1 MFTPQTNDPMQQFDI
16 WFKDAEAH
24 ELNDPNAMTV
34 ATADANGRPSARIL
48 LLKGQDAKVFV
59 FYTNMNSR
67 KGGELQVNPF
77 VSLCFHW
84 KSLRRQVRIEGP
96 IEQVSDDE
104 ADSYFNSRARGSR
117 IGAWASQQS
126 QPLADR
132 ETLMNAVAELEEK
145 FAGAPIP
152 RPPHWTG
159 QRLRPLQ
166 IEFWEDG
173 EFRLHDRFVFQRP
186 TVDDAWSMQRLSP

>member
-1 MFTPQTNDPMQQFDI
+1 MFTPQTNDPMHQFDI

-48 LLKGQDAKVFV
+48 LLKGQDAKGFV

>member
-1 MFTPQTNDPMQQFDI
+1 MFVPQTHDPMQQFDI
-16 WFKDAEAH
+16 WFKDAEAS
-24 ELNDPNAMTV
+24 EPNDPNAMTV

-48 LLKGQDAKVFV
+48 LLKGRDDRGFV

-67 KGGELQVNPF
+67 KGGELSVNPF

-96 IEQVSDDE
+96 VEAVSHDE
-104 ADSYFNSRARGSR
+104 ADAYFNSRARGSR

-132 ETLMNAVAELEEK
+132 ETLMNAVAELEQK
-145 FAGAPIP
+145 YADGPIP
-152 RPPHWTG
+152 RPAHWTG
-159 QRLRPLQ
+159 QRLIPTH

-173 EFRLHDRFVFQRP
+173 EFRLHDRFVFSRD
-186 TVDDAWSMQRLSP
+186 TVEGDWSMQRLSP

>member
-48 LLKGQDAKVFV
+48 LLKGQDAKGFV

-96 IEQVSDDE
+96 IEQVSDNE

>member
-48 LLKGQDAKVFV
+48 LLKGQDAKGFV

-84 KSLRRQVRIEGP
+84 KSLRRQVRIAGP

>member
-48 LLKGQDAKVFV
+48 LLKGQDAKGFV

-132 ETLMNAVAELEEK
+132 ETLMNVVAELEEK

>member
-48 LLKGQDAKVFV
+48 LLKGQDAKGFV

-67 KGGELQVNPF
+67 KGGELQVNPV

-173 EFRLHDRFVFQRP
+173 EFRLHDRFVFQRR
-186 TVDDAWSMQRLSP
+186 TVDDAWLMQRLSP

>member
-48 LLKGQDAKVFV
+48 LLKGQDAKGFV

-104 ADSYFNSRARGSR
+104 ANSYFNSRARGSR

>member
-48 LLKGQDAKVFV
+48 LLKGQDAKGLV

>member
-48 LLKGQDAKVFV
+48 LLKGQDAKGFV

-145 FAGAPIP
+145 FAGASIP

-186 TVDDAWSMQRLSP
+186 SVDDAWSMQRLSP

>member
-48 LLKGQDAKVFV
+48 LLKGQDAKGFV

-145 FAGAPIP
+145 FAGSPIP

>member
-48 LLKGQDAKVFV
+48 LLKGQDAKGFV

-186 TVDDAWSMQRLSP
+186 TVEDAWSMQRLSP

>member
-48 LLKGQDAKVFV
+48 LLKGQDAKGFV

-145 FAGAPIP
+145 FAGTQIP

>member
-48 LLKGQDAKVFV
+48 LLKGQDAKGFV

-173 EFRLHDRFVFQRP
+173 EFRLHDRFVFKRP

>member
-34 ATADANGRPSARIL
+34 ATADANGQPSARIL
-48 LLKGQDAKVFV
+48 LLKGQDAKGFV

-132 ETLMNAVAELEEK
+132 ETLMNAVTELEEK

>member
-48 LLKGQDAKVFV
+48 LLKGQDAKGFV

-96 IEQVSDDE
+96 IEQVSDNE

-159 QRLRPLQ
+159 QRLMPLQ

-186 TVDDAWSMQRLSP
+186 AVDDAWSMQRLSP

>member
-48 LLKGQDAKVFV
+48 LLKGQDAKGFV

-67 KGGELQVNPF
+67 KGAELQVNPF

-96 IEQVSDDE
+96 IEQVSDNE

-173 EFRLHDRFVFQRP
+173 EFRLHDRFVFHRP

>member
-48 LLKGQDAKVFV
+48 LLKGQDAKGFV

-186 TVDDAWSMQRLSP
+186 AVDDAWSMQRLSP

>member
-48 LLKGQDAKVFV
+48 LLKGQDAKGFV

-77 VSLCFHW
+77 VGLCFHW

>member
-48 LLKGQDAKVFV
+48 LLKGQDAKGFV

-67 KGGELQVNPF
+67 KGGELQINPF

>member
-48 LLKGQDAKVFV
+48 LLKGQDAKGFV

-132 ETLMNAVAELEEK
+132 ETLMNAVAELEGK

>member
-34 ATADANGRPSARIL
+34 ATADANGQPSARIL
-48 LLKGQDAKVFV
+48 LLKGQDAKGFV

>member
-48 LLKGQDAKVFV
+48 LLKGQDAKGFV

>member
-1 MFTPQTNDPMQQFDI
+1 MKLTKEQSQEIKEQISQN
-16 WFKDAEAH
+16 
-24 ELNDPNAMTV
+24 NNV
-34 ATADANGRPSARIL
+34 A
-48 LLKGQDAKVFV
+48 
-59 FYTNMNSR
+59 
-67 KGGELQVNPF
+67 
-77 VSLCFHW
+77 LCFHW

>member
-48 LLKGQDAKVFV
+48 LLKGQDAKGLV

-67 KGGELQVNPF
+67 KGGELQGNPF

>member
-48 LLKGQDAKVFV
+48 LLKGQDAKGFV

-104 ADSYFNSRARGSR
+104 ADSYFNRRARGSR

-173 EFRLHDRFVFQRP
+173 EFRLHDRFVFKRP